1 MKDLIDLGNLIFNQL
16 VSNHGEIEESRMLF
30 LYQLTTSTTWHIL
43 NSNHWIQF
51 DRNGVIKNFN
61 DPEIDKLDAEWKALK
76 LAVDIDFLNRKLE
89 IMRSEFDRKA
99 PKDGEIWEFGA
110 SNGPFRSLNF
120 DENKGKSFKFIGL
133 KNSQNPNE
141 IS

>member
-1 MKDLIDLGNLIFNQL
+1 MKDLIDLGNLVFNRL
-16 VSNHGEIEESRMLF
+16 VSDHGEIEEFRMLF
-30 LYQLTTSTTWHIL
+30 LYQLTTSTTWRIM

-76 LAVDIDFLNRKLE
+76 LVVDIEFLNRKLE
-89 IMRSEFDRKA
+89 IMRSEYDRKA

-110 SNGPFRSLNF
+110 SSGPFRSLNF